1 MLIDDASAVSFLKLT
16 GQAVPSILNM
26 TMAERR
32 SDMEASLAEHF
43 QVLYAL
49 PQPTELADILEHC
62 AIVKEMFR
70 LVLNKESR
78 TYEMAKINCRYLKY
92 SKLQISLLK

>member
-1 MLIDDASAVSFLKLT
+1 MDRTGSPCFLKLT
-16 GQAVPSILNM
+16 GQALQNILNM

-32 SDMEASLAEHF
+32 SDMEASIPEHF

-49 PQPTELADILEHC
+49 PPPTEFSDILEHC

-70 LVLNKESR
+70 LFINKESR
-78 TYEMAKINCRYLKY
+78 TYEIAKINCRYLKY
-92 SKLQISLLK
+92 SKYKSVLL